1 MQFGLIIL
9 LIQVVLIVHAAK
21 TGRFW
26 PWGYVIL
33 FLLGFGALAYVLVEL
48 VPEWFGSV
56 QGQHARKRV
65 VSTLDPGKRY
75 RLLTDQLEVTD
86 TIANRSALA
95 EECLALGKFDE
106 ALRHYEH
113 ILSLPLGD
121 AAYALGKARAQFGLG
136 HPQDTVATLDDL
148 RARSP
153 DYQRLTDT
161 CFTPARSK
169 TAAAL
174 RTRWPNIRRTPPIMP
189 APKRACPTDSCS
201 TKPVGGQRRRRSSPR
216 SWPSSSAP
224 PNMSGGRRP
233 SGLCSPKRRC
243 GAEGLWIGGS
253 WRDFPR
259 SIWER
264 GVKSSALP
272 VKSNEPA
279 ITPELIAE
287 HGLKPDEYARLEK
300 LIGRKP
306 SFTELG
312 IFSAM
317 WNEHCSYKS
326 SKIHLR
332 TLPTKAQWVIQGP
345 GENAGVIDIGDGLAV
360 VFKME
365 SHNHPSYI
373 EPYQGAATGVGGI
386 LRDVFT
392 MGARPIACLNALSFG
407 DPKHPKTRALVG
419 GVVAGIGGYGNS
431 FGVPTVGGEVRFHRR
446 YDGNC
451 LVNAMA
457 VGLADAD
464 KIFYSAASGVG
475 MPIVYLGSKTGRDG
489 IHGASMA
496 SAEFGA
502 DAEEK
507 RPTVQ
512 VGDPFSEKL
521 LLEACLEI
529 MAKGCVIA
537 IQDMGAAGL
546 TCSAVEM
553 GAKGD
558 LGVTLNLDKVPC
570 REIGMSAYEMM
581 LSESQERMLM
591 VLKPEKEQEAE
602 AIFRKWGLDFAVVGE
617 TTPTKRFIVRHG
629 GAVMADLP
637 IKELGDEA
645 PVYDRPFAETEKR
658 KIVQAADVVPPMP
671 TATALEK
678 LIGAPDL
685 CSRRWVWEQYDH
697 VIIGNTVQ
705 RPGGDAAV
713 VRINDGPKALA
724 LTSDV
729 TPRYCEADPFEGGM
743 QAVAEAWRNLS
754 AVGAKPLALT
764 DNLNFGNPERPEI
777 MGQLVGCIRGI
788 GEAARALDFPIVSGN
803 VSLYNETNGRAILPT
818 PTIGGVGVLDD
829 FTASM
834 TLRFKA
840 EGEAI
845 LLIGETRGWL
855 GQSVYLREVC
865 GREEGAPPPVDLAAE
880 KRHGEFVRN
889 LIRDGLVT
897 AAHDV
902 SDGGLLVA
910 LAEMAIASGIGAV
923 LEGSSAL
930 AAHAFWFGEDQ
941 GRYVVTGKNA
951 DLIAERAKVTGVRL
965 TRLGATGGKALAI
978 SGERPIAVAQLKKS
992 FEGWLPAYMAGQA
1005 A

>member
-1 MQFGLIIL
+1 MVYSI
-9 LIQVVLIVHAAK
+9 
-21 TGRFW
+21 
-26 PWGYVIL
+26 
-33 FLLGFGALAYVLVEL
+33 
-48 VPEWFGSV
+48 
-56 QGQHARKRV
+56 
-65 VSTLDPGKRY
+65 
-75 RLLTDQLEVTD
+75 
-86 TIANRSALA
+86 
-95 EECLALGKFDE
+95 
-106 ALRHYEH
+106 
-113 ILSLPLGD
+113 
-121 AAYALGKARAQFGLG
+121 
-136 HPQDTVATLDDL
+136 
-148 RARSP
+148 
-153 DYQRLTDT
+153 
-161 CFTPARSK
+161 PAR
-169 TAAAL
+169 TDEIGGA
-174 RTRWPNIRRTPPIMP
+174 TRYINRVSRNEPPIT
-189 APKRACPTDSCS
+189 PKL
-201 TKPVGGQRRRRSSPR
+201 V
-216 SWPSSSAP
+216 
-224 PNMSGGRRP
+224 
-233 SGLCSPKRRC
+233 
-243 GAEGLWIGGS
+243 
-253 WRDFPR
+253 
-259 SIWER
+259 
-264 GVKSSALP
+264 
-272 VKSNEPA
+272 
-279 ITPELIAE
+279 AE
-287 HGLKPDEYARLEK
+287 HGLKPDEYERIEK
-300 LIGRKP
+300 LIGRTP

-332 TLPTKAQWVIQGP
+332 TLPTKAPWVIQGP

-407 DPKHPKTRALVG
+407 DPKNPKTRALVG

-457 VGLADAD
+457 VGLAEVD
-464 KIFYSAASGVG
+464 KIFYAKATGVG

-489 IHGASMA
+489 IHGATMA

-558 LGVTLNLDKVPC
+558 LGVTLDLDKVPC
-570 REIGMSAYEMM
+570 RETGMSAYEMM

-591 VLKPEKEQEAE
+591 VLRPEKENEAE

-617 TTPTKRFIVRHG
+617 TTPSKRFIVKFG

-637 IKELGDEA
+637 IKELGDQA
-645 PVYDRPFAETEKR
+645 PVYDRPFDETPKR
-658 KIVQAADVVPPMP
+658 ATVDAASIKPALAVAD
-671 TATALEK
+671 ALEK
-678 LIGAPDL
+678 LIGSPDL
-685 CSRRWVWEQYDH
+685 CSKRWVWQQYDH
-697 VIIGNTVQ
+697 VILGNTVQ

-713 VRINDGPKALA
+713 VRVNDGPKALA

-729 TPRYCEADPFEGGM
+729 TPRYCEADPFEGGK
-743 QAVAEAWRNLS
+743 QAVAEAWRNLT
-754 AVGAKPLALT
+754 AVGAEPLALT

-788 GEAARALDFPIVSGN
+788 GEAARALEFPVVSGN

-818 PTIGGVGVLDD
+818 PTIGGVGLLDQ
-829 FTASM
+829 FTQSM
-834 TLRFKA
+834 TLAFKA
-840 EGEAI
+840 AGEAI
-845 LLIGETRGWL
+845 LLIGNTRGWL
-855 GQSVYLREVC
+855 GQSLYLREVC

-880 KRHGEFVRN
+880 RRNGDFVRA
-889 LIRDGLVT
+889 LIHGGLVT
-897 AAHDV
+897 AVHDI

-910 LAEMAIASGIGAV
+910 LVEMAIASGIGAV
-923 LEGSSAL
+923 LK
-930 AAHAFWFGEDQ
+930 AAPELPGHAFWFGEDQ
-941 GRYVVTGKNA
+941 ARYIVTAKNA
-951 DLIAERAKVTGVRL
+951 QAVAQRAQAAAVPL
-965 TRLGATGGKALAI
+965 WRLGATGGSALAI
-978 SGERPIAVAQLKKS
+978 DGERVLPIGDLRRY
-992 FEGWLPAYMAGQA
+992 FEAWLPAYMAGPA
-1005 A
+1005 